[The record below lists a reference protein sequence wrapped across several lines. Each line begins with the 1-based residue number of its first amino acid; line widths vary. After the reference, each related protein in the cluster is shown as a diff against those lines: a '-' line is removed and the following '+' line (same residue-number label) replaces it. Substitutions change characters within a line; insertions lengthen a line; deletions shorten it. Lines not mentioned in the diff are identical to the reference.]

1 MLGGISIYVDKDLR
15 ENVIPKGTLMVEKF
29 FDCMDF
35 FDKFRSEV
43 SDNQTFIEKIKK
55 ARQQEEE
62 RRKDKPLS
70 WLERNP
76 HLKVKLDSKIEV
88 LDLN

>member
-43 SDNQTFIEKIKK
+43 SDN
-55 ARQQEEE
+55 
-62 RRKDKPLS
+62 
-70 WLERNP
+70 
-76 HLKVKLDSKIEV
+76 
-88 LDLN
+88 